1 VGVGNAH
8 KYFRL
13 SQIFDSQTAAV
24 WQLERRKPNATA
36 TKESHATKT
45 TNLPLFKGKS
55 ATHKNFCV
63 LQNIFSLR
71 LLKCNFPAF
80 CHLLV
85 LTFAFY

>member
-1 VGVGNAH
+1 VWATPTNIFGYLKFLTA
-8 KYFRL
+8 KRL
-13 SQIFDSQTAAV
+13 AV

-63 LQNIFSLR
+63 LQNIFSPR

>member
-1 VGVGNAH
+1 A
-8 KYFRL
+8 KRL
-13 SQIFDSQTAAV
+13 AV
-24 WQLERRKPNATA
+24 WQPERRKPNATS

-71 LLKCNFPAF
+71 ITQVQLSRFLPHIGLNFCFLLKS
-80 CHLLV
+80 
-85 LTFAFY
+85 